1 MNQDEIAG
9 DLERSPTPEKK
20 PRVSF
25 ENQEEDEEQDN
36 KQGEDNK
43 SESSDDTVDLG
54 TDLISPGA
62 ESTNSSNFSFQHI
75 NAEDAGE
82 ESEREEVVDALI
94 AQVEDLEMS
103 SMMKKTKTKSP
114 LVWKANLPCLL
125 TKWKDTRDRNLVTIE
140 MHLPSGSIPDDF
152 DMQLKMRGGSQF
164 FVFASSSV

>member
-43 SESSDDTVDLG
+43 SESSDDTVDLR

-62 ESTNSSNFSFQHI
+62 ESMNSSYFSFQHI
-75 NAEDAGE
+75 NAEDAAE
-82 ESEREEVVDALI
+82 ESEKEEVDALI

-103 SMMKKTKTKSP
+103 SMKKKPKQ
-114 LVWKANLPCLL
+114 KALL
-125 TKWKDTRDRNLVTIE
+125 
-140 MHLPSGSIPDDF
+140 SGKRICP
-152 DMQLKMRGGSQF
+152 
-164 FVFASSSV
+164 VC